1 MITGWQLYW
10 LTRLD
15 AISSAFQFLTGLFGV
30 LFAIC
35 LFCVIVSFAIGWCE
49 NEPEA
54 LEFGKRMIKPAIII
68 STMFV
73 LFIGAKSF
81 TPTTK
86 EMVAFIAVP
95 KIINNE
101 DVQEIP
107 PNVAK
112 FMNEKLK
119 SWMEDNLSDVKD
131 VIPTE
136 DSK

>member
-1 MITGWQLYW
+1 
-10 LTRLD
+10 
-15 AISSAFQFLTGLFGV
+15 
-30 LFAIC
+30 
-35 LFCVIVSFAIGWCE
+35 
-49 NEPEA
+49 
-54 LEFGKRMIKPAIII
+54 MIKPAIII